1 MVFVEK
7 LVFIR
12 VRGSFYCA
20 IKNSTFINLSLS
32 QRRTVMQEP
41 KLFIMTMNKV
51 SGIYTIANKVTGKM
65 YIGESLDIYRRW
77 HDEHI
82 LQLRKN
88 RHYNKELQNDFNK
101 YGEEN
106 FEFEIL
112 ERYSG
117 NDPISTKAR
126 ILILESYFIT
136 QFRKAGIGLYNTE
149 NTMVEILN
157 GNKIPEAGNTLICAI
172 ANVLANYTIKECE
185 GFVYFEK
192 YKTIKSILFDY
203 IKLTK
208 ETQASVVKEF
218 EKYLKDNGS
227 DKYHYTLGHTVYYVI
242 NGRKLMHNEEI
253 IMDEK
258 VKELE
263 KMAILFSE
271 YRKKNQKKKD
281 VKSNESVSGKKCYDP
296 IKDGE
301 IRFSLLFKEFAENG
315 IIPKDYIYDK
325 VREYLV
331 DLGIITMKNMDSN
344 GASKRVTFVTDD
356 ALDKGILRII
366 GCKNYGNSVIYS
378 YVFTVNGIEHMRKLF
393 SSLSEREKLELFT
406 YKNIA

>member
-1 MVFVEK
+1 M
-7 LVFIR
+7 
-12 VRGSFYCA
+12 
-20 IKNSTFINLSLS
+20 N
-32 QRRTVMQEP
+32 EP

-51 SGIYTIANKVTGKM
+51 SGIYTITNKVTGKL

-77 HDEHI
+77 HKEHI
-82 LQLRKN
+82 PKLRKN
-88 RHYNKELQNDFNK
+88 LHYNSGLQSDFNK

-112 ERYSG
+112 ERYLG

-136 QFRKAGIGLYNTE
+136 QFRKAGISLYNTE

-157 GNKIPEAGNTLICAI
+157 GNKIPETGNTLVCAI
-172 ANVLANYTIKECE
+172 ANVLANYAIKECE

-192 YKTIKSILFDY
+192 YKTIKNILFDY
-203 IKLTK
+203 VALKKK
-208 ETQASVVKEF
+208 ETQASVIKEF
-218 EKYLKDNGS
+218 EKYLEDSGN
-227 DKYHYTLGHTVYYVI
+227 DKYHYTHGHTVYYVI
-242 NGRKLMHNEEI
+242 NDKKLMHNEEVI
-253 IMDEK
+253 RDEK

-271 YRKKNQKKKD
+271 YRKKEQNKKD
-281 VKSNESVSGKKCYDP
+281 MASKESVSGKKQYEP

-315 IIPKDYIYDK
+315 IIPKDYLYDK

-331 DLGIITMKNMDSN
+331 DLGIITMKDMDSN
-344 GASKRVTFVTDD
+344 GVSKRISFVTDD

-366 GCKNYGNSVIYS
+366 GCKNYGDSVIYS

-393 SSLSEREKLELFT
+393 SSLSERKKLELFT
-406 YKNIA
+406 YTNVA